1 MQAPAAPVAQ
11 TTLPKPLAQAQPQA
25 VPSPAPPVQTA
36 QLTTT
41 PIASVAPVAVAP
53 IPQTK

>member
-1 MQAPAAPVAQ
+1 
-11 TTLPKPLAQAQPQA
+11 
-25 VPSPAPPVQTA
+25 VQTA